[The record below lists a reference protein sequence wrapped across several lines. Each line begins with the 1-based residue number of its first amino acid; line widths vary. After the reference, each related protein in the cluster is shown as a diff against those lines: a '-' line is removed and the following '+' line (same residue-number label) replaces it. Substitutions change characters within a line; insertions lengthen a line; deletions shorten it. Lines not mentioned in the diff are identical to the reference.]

1 MTLTSHVKVPGSITV
16 SWVLGNSPSPS
27 QLRSVSVSTQTGHTI
42 TVPCDFC
49 PVGKLCRLGSFSGF
63 FGGIAIIR
71 SCAWRIPAN
80 RYKMRCCWLTAY
92 ASQRKLILA
101 SIELKQITPRRGES
115 EIRANNCFPGAR
127 LGPDACPI
135 HPETWACPG
144 PVPPVTTCRASQAKS
159 CRFDCPAG
167 DHLSVWCSPPSI
179 RRLRRRS
186 RHGAPD
192 RDQQGRT
199 RALPQGTHR
208 SLRCP
213 RLPTGCRH
221 RVERR
226 KDPCGAP
233 ARDFNSPWS
242 PTSCLRSDDRSDS
255 VHTQF

>member
-1 MTLTSHVKVPGSITV
+1 MLWADCVCQP
-16 SWVLGNSPSPS
+16 
-27 QLRSVSVSTQTGHTI
+27 TQTDIGLHRTQASDPSAGRI
-42 TVPCDFC
+42 RNP
-49 PVGKLCRLGSFSGF
+49 GKQL
-63 FGGIAIIR
+63 
-71 SCAWRIPAN
+71 
-80 RYKMRCCWLTAY
+80 
-92 ASQRKLILA
+92 
-101 SIELKQITPRRGES
+101 
-115 EIRANNCFPGAR
+115 FPGAR
-127 LGPDACPI
+127 LEPDACPI
-135 HPETWACPG
+135 HPETWAC

-226 KDPCGAP
+226 KDPGGAP
-233 ARDFNSPWS
+233 ARDFNSPGS
-242 PTSCLRSDDRSDS
+242 PTSCLRSDDRPDS